1 MINYMFNK
9 VLVIFIMCV
18 SLFACAPTKYVE
30 YNSIPPNIINDQS
43 TEIITPQTFY
53 KKKVDIQDQLS
64 IAFKNSEWT
73 ANEKRAF
80 ILSIIGHTLDLISSL
95 KSDERCVERN
105 PILGT
110 NPSDG
115 ALIGMKLLAIGFEY
129 WLYNNHSF
137 RSQPTHY
144 YGYTSALIHGYA
156 GISNFKNDCY

>member
-1 MINYMFNK
+1 MFTK
-9 VLVIFIMCV
+9 CLKILFIC
-18 SLFACAPTKYVE
+18 SILFGCAPTKYTQ
-30 YNSIPPNIINDQS
+30 YDTRPPNIINDTS
-43 TEIITPQTFY
+43 TEQIVPQTI
-53 KKKVDIQDQLS
+53 KSNEVDVERELS

-73 ANEKRAF
+73 VNEKRAF

-115 ALIGMKLLAIGFEY
+115 ALIGMKLLAISFEY